1 MTLVPGVVRRASGN
15 AGRAARLLAARAVL
29 GRRAPFW
36 LLVRLEPPFEE
47 TRTARLPFSRSR
59 APSLLETLRA
69 LDAAERDP
77 RVGGVLLR
85 CAGAPHG
92 YAAAASLRRAVDAL
106 RAAGK
111 PVAAYGESMHQAEY
125 WVASG
130 ADKLWLP
137 ETGSIQLVGL
147 RSESVFFARLL
158 ARLDLKP
165 DVVRVGSHKAA
176 AESFTRESMSPE
188 SREQIEAYLDDV
200 FGEMITAIATGR
212 RLDAALVRARIDA
225 GPYRAETACEAGL
238 ADGCLYPDQVE
249 EELAKLLPASG
260 EAPASGAAPR
270 ARLVDADSYAALHAA
285 DPGWSPLFRPRPRI
299 AYLVASGAI
308 QRRTGMS
315 GISVDALSRTLRA
328 LGEDDDIRAIVLRI
342 ESPGGD
348 ALASDILWRAL
359 CVAKRDK
366 PLVVSMGEVAA
377 SGGYFA
383 AVAGDA
389 IFAEAPTLTGSIGVV
404 GGKLDAGA
412 LLEKVGVDHEAV
424 ERGRRAGLLSPLRG
438 FTPEERNL
446 VRRDMEAVYDVFLRR
461 VEAGRKLTRTDLAGI
476 AQGRIWSGVR
486 ALALGLI
493 DAHGGPLEAIREA
506 RSRAGLAAE
515 DAVALDVQPRHAPFD
530 LVRGLLGI
538 EAGL

>member
-1 MTLVPGVVRRASGN
+1 MAIVPGIVRRASGN
-15 AGRAARLLAARAVL
+15 ATRATRLVAARAVL

-47 TRTARLPFSRSR
+47 TRIARFPFARGRS
-59 APSLLETLRA
+59 PSLLETLRA
-69 LDAAERDP
+69 LDAAVRDP

-92 YAAAASLRRAVDAL
+92 YAAAASLRRAVDAV

-137 ETGSIQLVGL
+137 ETGSIHLVGL
-147 RSESVFFARLL
+147 RSESLFFARLL

-176 AESFTRESMSPE
+176 AETFTRESMSQE

-200 FGEMITAIATGR
+200 FGELVAAIAAGR
-212 RLDAALVRARIDA
+212 RLDAAVVRDRIDQ

-238 ADGCLYPDQVE
+238 ADACLYPDQVE
-249 EELAKLLPASG
+249 EALAALLPASG
-260 EAPASGAAPR
+260 DAPAGGGAPR
-270 ARLVDADSYAALHAA
+270 ARLVDAEAYAAIHAD
-285 DPGWSPLFRPRPRI
+285 DPGWSPLLRPRPRI

-308 QRRTGMS
+308 QRRSGMA
-315 GISVDALSRTLRA
+315 GIAVDALQRTLRA
-328 LGEDDDIRAIVLRI
+328 LGEDDAVRAIVLRI

-389 IFAEAPTLTGSIGVV
+389 IFAEATTLTGSIGVV

-412 LLEKVGVDHEAV
+412 FFEKLGVDHEAV
-424 ERGRRAGLLSPLRG
+424 ERGRRAGLLTSMRG
-438 FTPEERNL
+438 FTPEERKL
-446 VRRDMEAVYDVFLRR
+446 VRDDMESVYDVFLRR
-461 VEAGRKLTRTDLAGI
+461 VEAGRKLTRLELAGI
-476 AQGRIWSGVR
+476 AQGRIWSGAR
-486 ALALGLI
+486 ALALGLV

-515 DAVALDVQPRHAPFD
+515 DAVSLDVQGSHAPID
-530 LVRGLLGI
+530 RLRGLLGI
-538 EAGL
+538 ETSL

>member
-1 MTLVPGVVRRASGN
+1 MALVPGIVRRASGN
-15 AGRAARLLAARAVL
+15 AARAARLLAARAVL

-36 LLVRLEPPFEE
+36 LLVRLAPPFEE
-47 TRTARLPFSRSR
+47 ARSARLPFSRGRSS
-59 APSLLETLRA
+59 SLLETLRA
-69 LDAAERDP
+69 LDAAVSDP

-92 YAAAASLRRAVDAL
+92 YAAAASLRRAVDAV

-137 ETGSIQLVGL
+137 ETGSIHLVGL
-147 RSESVFFARLL
+147 RSEAMFFARLL
-158 ARLDLKP
+158 ARLDLKL

-176 AESFTRESMSPE
+176 AETFTRESMSPE
-188 SREQIEAYLDDV
+188 SREQVEAYLDDV
-200 FGEMITAIATGR
+200 FGELVAAIATGR
-212 RLDAALVRARIDA
+212 RQDASVIRERIDA

-249 EELAKLLPASG
+249 EALAGLLPASG
-260 EAPASGAAPR
+260 ESHASGSAPR
-270 ARLVDADSYAALHAA
+270 ARMIDAEAYAAIHAD
-285 DPGWSPLFRPRPRI
+285 DPGWSPLFRAHPRI

-308 QRRTGMS
+308 QRRGGMS
-315 GISVDALSRTLRA
+315 GISVEALSRTLRA
-328 LGEDDDIRAIVLRI
+328 LGEDDAVRAIVLRI

-359 CVAKRDK
+359 CVAKREK

-383 AVAGDA
+383 AVAGDTV
-389 IFAEAPTLTGSIGVV
+389 FAEAPTLTGSIGVV

-412 LLEKVGVDHEAV
+412 LLEKIGVDHDAV
-424 ERGRRAGLLSPLRG
+424 ERGRRAGLLTSLRG
-438 FTPEERNL
+438 FTPDERNL
-446 VRRDMEAVYDVFLRR
+446 VRRDMESVYDVFLRR
-461 VEAGRKLTRTDLAGI
+461 VEAGRGLTRASLAGI

-515 DAVALDVQPRHAPFD
+515 DAVALDVQPRHAPLD
-530 LVRGLLGI
+530 RVRNLLGV
-538 EAGL
+538 ETSL

>member
-1 MTLVPGVVRRASGN
+1 MALVPGVVRRASGN
-15 AGRAARLLAARAVL
+15 AARAARLLAARVVL

-47 TRTARLPFSRSR
+47 TRTARLPFSRGRS
-59 APSLLETLRA
+59 PSLLETLRA
-69 LDAAERDP
+69 LDAAASDR

-92 YAAAASLRRAVDAL
+92 YAAAASLRRAVAAV

-137 ETGSIQLVGL
+137 ETGSIHLVGL
-147 RSESVFFARLL
+147 RSESMFFARLL

-200 FGEMITAIATGR
+200 FGELVAAIATGR
-212 RLDAALVRARIDA
+212 RLDAAVVRERIDA

-249 EELAKLLPASG
+249 EALADLLPASG
-260 EAPASGAAPR
+260 EAPTAGAAPR
-270 ARLVDADSYAALHAA
+270 ARLIDAETYAAIHAD
-285 DPGWSPLFRPRPRI
+285 DPGWSPLFRARPRI

-308 QRRTGMS
+308 QRRTGMA
-315 GISVDALSRTLRA
+315 GISVEALSRTLRA
-328 LGEDDDIRAIVLRI
+328 LGEDDDVRAIVLRI

-348 ALASDILWRAL
+348 ALASDILWRAAS
-359 CVAKRDK
+359 VAKREK

-412 LLEKVGVDHEAV
+412 LLEKLGVDHDAV
-424 ERGRRAGLLSPLRG
+424 ERGRRAGLLTPLRG
-438 FTPEERNL
+438 FTPDERNL

-461 VEAGRKLTRTDLAGI
+461 VEAGRKLTRADLAGI

-506 RSRAGLAAE
+506 RSRAGLAGE
-515 DAVALDVQPRHAPFD
+515 DAVALDVQPSHAPLD

-538 EAGL
+538 ETSL

>member
-1 MTLVPGVVRRASGN
+1 MALVPGIVRRASGN
-15 AGRAARLLAARAVL
+15 AARAARLLAARAVL

-36 LLVRLEPPFEE
+36 LLVRLEPPFEQ
-47 TRTARLPFSRSR
+47 TRTARLPFSRGR

-69 LDAAERDP
+69 LDAARSDP

-92 YAAAASLRRAVDAL
+92 YATAASLRRAVDAV

-137 ETGSIQLVGL
+137 ETGSIHLVGL
-147 RSESVFFARLL
+147 RSESMFFARLL

-165 DVVRVGSHKAA
+165 EVVRVGSHKAA

-200 FGEMITAIATGR
+200 FGELIAAIATGR
-212 RLDAALVRARIDA
+212 RLDAAVVRERVDA
-225 GPYRAETACEAGL
+225 GPYRAATACEAGL

-249 EELAKLLPASG
+249 EALANLLPASG
-260 EAPASGAAPR
+260 ESQASGAAPR
-270 ARLVDADSYAALHAA
+270 ARLVDAQAYAAIHAD
-285 DPGWSPLFRPRPRI
+285 DPGWSPLLRPRPRI
-299 AYLVASGAI
+299 AYVVASGAI
-308 QRRTGMS
+308 QRRTGMA
-315 GISVDALSRTLRA
+315 GISVEALSRTLRA
-328 LGEDDDIRAIVLRI
+328 LGEDEGVRAIVLRI

-383 AVAGDA
+383 AVAGDT

-412 LLEKVGVDHEAV
+412 LLEKFGVDHDAV

-461 VEAGRKLTRTDLAGI
+461 VEAGRSLTRAELADI

-486 ALALGLI
+486 ALALGLV

-515 DAVALDVQPRHAPFD
+515 DAVALDVQPRHAPID

-538 EAGL
+538 EASL

>member
-1 MTLVPGVVRRASGN
+1 MALVPGVVRRASGN
-15 AGRAARLLAARAVL
+15 AARAARLLAASVVL

-47 TRTARLPFSRSR
+47 TRTARLPFSRGRSS
-59 APSLLETLRA
+59 SLLETLRA
-69 LDAAERDP
+69 LDAAASDP

-92 YAAAASLRRAVDAL
+92 YAAAASLRRAVDAV
-106 RAAGK
+106 RAVGK

-137 ETGSIQLVGL
+137 ETGSIHLVGL
-147 RSESVFFARLL
+147 RSESMFFARLL
-158 ARLDLKP
+158 ARLELKP

-176 AESFTRESMSPE
+176 AETFTRESMSPE

-200 FGEMITAIATGR
+200 FGALVTAIATGR
-212 RLDAALVRARIDA
+212 RLDAAVVHERIDA
-225 GPYRAETACEAGL
+225 GPYRAATACEAGL
-238 ADGCLYPDQVE
+238 ADDCLYPDQVE
-249 EELAKLLPASG
+249 EALANMLPASG
-260 EAPASGAAPR
+260 EVPASGAAPR
-270 ARLVDADSYAALHAA
+270 ARLIDAETYAAIYAD
-285 DPGWSPLFRPRPRI
+285 DPGWSPLFRARPRI

-308 QRRTGMS
+308 QRRTGMA
-315 GISVDALSRTLRA
+315 GISVEALSRTLRA
-328 LGEDDDIRAIVLRI
+328 LGEDDDVRAIVLRI

-348 ALASDILWRAL
+348 ALASDILWRAAS
-359 CVAKRDK
+359 VAKRDK

-412 LLEKVGVDHEAV
+412 LFEKLGVDHDAV
-424 ERGRRAGLLSPLRG
+424 ERGRRAGLLTPLRG
-438 FTPEERNL
+438 FTPDERNL
-446 VRRDMEAVYDVFLRR
+446 VRRDMESVYDVFLRR
-461 VEAGRKLTRTDLAGI
+461 VEAGRKLTRADLGSI

-515 DAVALDVQPRHAPFD
+515 DAVALDVQPSHAPLD

-538 EAGL
+538 EASL

>member
-1 MTLVPGVVRRASGN
+1 MGIVPGVVRRASGN
-15 AGRAARLLAARAVL
+15 AARAARLLAARAVL

-36 LLVRLEPPFEE
+36 LLARLVPPFDE
-47 TRTARLPFSRSR
+47 TRAARLPFARERS
-59 APSLLETLRA
+59 PSLLETLRA
-69 LDAAERDP
+69 LDAAARDP

-92 YAAAASLRRAVDAL
+92 YAAAASLRRALDAV

-111 PVAAYGESMHQAEY
+111 PVAAYGETMHQAEY

-130 ADKLWLP
+130 ADRLWLP
-137 ETGSIQLVGL
+137 ETGSIHLVGL
-147 RSESVFFARLL
+147 RSESIFLARLL

-165 DVVRVGSHKAA
+165 DVVRIGSHKAA
-176 AESFTRESMSPE
+176 AETFTRESMSPE

-200 FGEMITAIATGR
+200 FGELVAAIAAGR
-212 RLDAALVRARIDA
+212 RLDVATVRERIDA
-225 GPYRAETACEAGL
+225 GPYRSEAACEAGL

-249 EELAKLLPASG
+249 EALVDLLPETG
-260 EAPASGAAPR
+260 EAPPSGGAPR
-270 ARLVDADSYAALHAA
+270 ARLIDADAYAALHAD
-285 DPGWSPLFRPRPRI
+285 DPGWSPLWSKHPRV
-299 AYLVASGAI
+299 AYVTASGAI
-308 QRRTGMS
+308 HRRAGVA
-315 GISVDALSRTLRA
+315 GISVEALSRTLRA
-328 LGEDDDIRAIVLRI
+328 LGEDDGVRAIVLRI

-348 ALASDILWRAL
+348 ALASDVLWRAL
-359 CVAKRDK
+359 SVAKRDK

-412 LLEKVGVDHEAV
+412 LLEKLGVDHDAV
-424 ERGRRAGLLSPLRG
+424 ERGRRAGLLTSLRG
-438 FTPEERNL
+438 FTPDERSL

-461 VEAGRKLTRTDLAGI
+461 VEAGRKLTRADLERV

-486 ALALGLI
+486 ALALGLV

-506 RSRAGLAAE
+506 RSRAGLAADE
-515 DAVALDVQPRHAPFD
+515 AVALDVQPRHAPVD

-538 EAGL
+538 EASL

>member
-1 MTLVPGVVRRASGN
+1 
-15 AGRAARLLAARAVL
+15 
-29 GRRAPFW
+29 

-47 TRTARLPFSRSR
+47 TRTARFPFSRGRS
-59 APSLLETLRA
+59 PSLLETLRA
-69 LDAAERDP
+69 LDAAASDP

-92 YAAAASLRRAVDAL
+92 YAAAASLRRAVAAV

-137 ETGSIQLVGL
+137 ETGSIHLVGL
-147 RSESVFFARLL
+147 RSESMFFARLL

-200 FGEMITAIATGR
+200 FGELVGAIATGR
-212 RLDAALVRARIDA
+212 RLDAAVVRERIDA

-249 EELAKLLPASG
+249 EALADLLPASG
-260 EAPASGAAPR
+260 EAPTSGAAPR
-270 ARLVDADSYAALHAA
+270 ARLIDAETYAAIHAD
-285 DPGWSPLFRPRPRI
+285 DPGWSPLLRARPRI

-308 QRRTGMS
+308 QRRTGMA
-315 GISVDALSRTLRA
+315 GISAEALSRTLRA
-328 LGEDDDIRAIVLRI
+328 LGEDDEVRAIVLRI

-348 ALASDILWRAL
+348 ALASDILWRAAS
-359 CVAKRDK
+359 VAKREK

-412 LLEKVGVDHEAV
+412 LLEKLGVDHDAV
-424 ERGRRAGLLSPLRG
+424 ERGRRAGLLTPLRG
-438 FTPEERNL
+438 FTPEERKL

-461 VEAGRKLTRTDLAGI
+461 VEAGRKLTRADLAGI

-506 RSRAGLAAE
+506 RSRAGLAGE
-515 DAVALDVQPRHAPFD
+515 DAVALDVQPSHAPLD

-538 EAGL
+538 ETRV